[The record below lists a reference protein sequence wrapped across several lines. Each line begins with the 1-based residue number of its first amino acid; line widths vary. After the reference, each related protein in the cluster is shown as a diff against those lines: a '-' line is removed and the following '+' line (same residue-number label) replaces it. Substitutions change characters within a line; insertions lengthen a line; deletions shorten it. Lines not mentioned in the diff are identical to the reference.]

1 MAMSG
6 SGDCH
11 RNCQVVLRVCATS
24 LMLAAGS
31 SARAD
36 DSLIE
41 ARGQVSLGSFLNNS
55 ELKIRVDGESSE
67 GTRVDWG
74 NTFGDD
80 EETRFRL
87 DGIWRVSDRHHVRVL
102 YTDYSR
108 NQTETIEQDIE
119 WQGDTI
125 PVDALVHGKQSFSV
139 FEAAYE
145 YAFVHSDK
153 YELAGSIGFHYTSFE
168 ASLRADVSAP
178 GGGTVSLGGPAKV
191 DAPLPVIGAHGMWRI
206 GGNFYLDAQAQFFSL
221 SFDSYDGNI
230 INYRAAFTW
239 QPKRS
244 IGIGLGYDQF
254 TIDVDIDKA
263 KFAGSMDWTYSGPQA
278 FFNLSF

>member
-1 MAMSG
+1 MTRSG

-11 RNCQVVLRVCATS
+11 RNRRVLMRVCAMS

-31 SARAD
+31 ATGAD

-67 GTRVDWG
+67 GTRVDWD
-74 NTFGDD
+74 NTFGEDD
-80 EETRFRL
+80 VTRFRL
-87 DGIWRVSDRHHVRVL
+87 DGLWRVSDRHHVRVL
-102 YTDYSR
+102 YTDYSSS
-108 NQTETIEQDIE
+108 QTETIEQDIE

-125 PVDALVHGKQSFSV
+125 PLGAEVHGKQSFTI

-153 YELAGSIGFHYTSFE
+153 YELAGSIGLHYTSFE
-168 ASLRADVSAP
+168 AALRAEMPAP

-191 DAPLPVIGAHGMWRI
+191 DAPLPVVGAHGMWRI
-206 GGNFYLDAQAQFFSL
+206 GGNFYLDAQAQFFAL
-221 SFDSYDGNI
+221 SFDEYDGNI

-244 IGIGLGYDQF
+244 VGIGLGYDHF
-254 TIDVDIDKA
+254 TIDVDVDEA
-263 KFAGSMDWTYSGPQA
+263 NFMGSMDWTYSGPQA